1 MPRNIS
7 RMSSPSHP
15 DTTLRDDHDALI
27 VARADAVGAL
37 IAPTVA
43 WHDAEGRFPHDHFA
57 VLHAHGALAL
67 PLPPALG
74 GEGLSL
80 YRSLLFQR
88 QLGRYSG
95 ATALCLGWHLMALG
109 CLAHTPSWRHQDFE
123 RLARD
128 VVQRGDLINI
138 LVTERDHGNLL
149 RGARPA
155 TLARRR
161 AGGWVLSGHK
171 AFCSSA
177 PALRQMVVFASIEG
191 EDRQGEFLVRV
202 DETTR
207 ERIRILDDTWNV
219 TGMRATASH
228 DIVFDAVELPDEA
241 LVHRFGP
248 GPDAPS
254 SFAVASRAWG
264 LQLPALYLGLAEA
277 ARDEALAF
285 ADGYRAASLGG
296 QPVLDAPSVQ
306 ARLGEIELLLGAARS
321 QLFGLA
327 ERWERHPALQQR
339 LHDEV
344 AIAKVI
350 VGRHAVQATQL
361 AAEIV
366 GGHSLQRNQPIERL
380 LRDVQCQRF
389 NPPQADTVV
398 AGLARDATR
407 TWRAAHP
414 AVVATQSA
422 ASASPA
428 PHTAP
433 EAVAA

>member
-1 MPRNIS
+1 MRGMPCSLR
-7 RMSSPSHP
+7 P
-15 DTTLRDDHDALI
+15 DTALRDEHDALI
-27 VARADAVGAL
+27 VARADAIGAL

-57 VLHAHGALAL
+57 VLHSHGMLAL
-67 PLPPALG
+67 PLPPELG

-80 YRSLLFQR
+80 YRTLLLQR
-88 QLGRYSG
+88 QLGRHSA

-109 CLAHTPSWRHQDFE
+109 CLAHTPSWRREDFA

-161 AGGWVLSGHK
+161 AGGGWVLSGHK

-177 PALRQMVVFASIEG
+177 PALRQMVVYASIEG
-191 EDRQGEFLVRV
+191 EDRQGEFLVRLDEV
-202 DETTR
+202 DR
-207 ERIRILDDTWNV
+207 QRVRIVADTWNV

-228 DIVFDAVELPDEA
+228 DIVLDAVELPESA

-248 GPDAPS
+248 GPDQPS
-254 SFAVASRAWG
+254 SFSVGSRAWG
-264 LQLPALYLGLAEA
+264 LQLPALYLGIAEA

-296 QPVLDAPSVQ
+296 QPVLDAPTVQ
-306 ARLGEIELLLGAARS
+306 ARLGEIELLLGAART

-327 ERWERHPALQQR
+327 ERWERHPALQER

-344 AIAKVI
+344 AITKVV
-350 VGRHAVQATQL
+350 VGRHALQAAQL
-361 AAEIV
+361 AGEIV
-366 GGHSLQRNQPIERL
+366 GGHSLQRHQPIERL
-380 LRDVQCQRF
+380 LRDVQCHRF

-407 TWRAAHP
+407 AWRAAHP
-414 AVVATQSA
+414 S
-422 ASASPA
+422 
-428 PHTAP
+428 
-433 EAVAA
+433 AVAPAGAQAGVAAPATAAAALVA